1 MSERGAGSSSGF
13 ESSTRTARPPRASF
27 AAVYNPAADPP
38 TTIISCFS
46 RLERELS
53 FGSPTLVNL
62 SRNCSLNWPTR
73 RPRRCLDT
81 TKNPP
86 GSLARGSAL
95 AIGRPLS
102 IANPVPSANASAGKI
117 QTNGKPPRPRLSC
130 CYGFLRLLF
139 VRRSFEQCHTDQG
152 RRDDSNRQ
160 QNRPCRGHVA
170 GQDGERPRNRS
181 NQVHGEHRAA

>member
-102 IANPVPSANASAGKI
+102 IANPVSSANASAGKI
-117 QTNGKPPRPRLSC
+117 QTNGKPPVRVYVVVADFFACFS
-130 CYGFLRLLF
+130 YGARSSNATPTRVVAMTAIASKI
-139 VRRSFEQCHTDQG
+139 VRVVDR
-152 RRDDSNRQ
+152 
-160 QNRPCRGHVA
+160 
-170 GQDGERPRNRS
+170 
-181 NQVHGEHRAA
+181 